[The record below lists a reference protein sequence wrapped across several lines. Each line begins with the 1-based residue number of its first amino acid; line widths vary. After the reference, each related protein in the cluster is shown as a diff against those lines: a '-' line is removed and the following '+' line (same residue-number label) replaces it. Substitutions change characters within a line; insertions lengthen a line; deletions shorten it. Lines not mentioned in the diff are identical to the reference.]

1 MMDLST
7 LENLMVQNN
16 ELLLRVYTTQLFA
29 IGVLG
34 AVGVCYLLYKCLRKF
49 F

>member
-1 MMDLST
+1 MDMAT
-7 LENLMVQNN
+7 LETTN
-16 ELLLRVYTTQLFA
+16 ELLLRMYTTQLFV

-34 AVGVCYLLYKCLRKF
+34 AVFVCFILYKFLRKF